1 MAYKKS
7 YAPKSKA
14 EVAGANDHLW
24 ADKQKWPADKTKYD
38 RNYIRIFG
46 HE

>member
-24 ADKQKWPADKTKYD
+24 ADKQKWPEDKRQYD
-38 RNYIRIFG
+38 INYKKAFG
-46 HE
+46 HD